1 MLFCSR
7 SAITAWFTSLSV
19 SLAFAL
25 QHRKA
30 LSRCRG
36 DRVSLAH
43 EDLDNVTMPFQV
55 KINR

>member
-1 MLFCSR
+1 M
-7 SAITAWFTSLSV
+7 
-19 SLAFAL
+19 AFAL